1 MCSSDLLAGA
11 LGLATVNQI
20 FSLLDPLIFQIIV
33 DRYAT
38 KIDILGQREFI
49 TGVGLLLLGVV
60 GVAFVSRVAK
70 AFQDYHVNVIT
81 QRTSKRSDRNYPPY

>member
-1 MCSSDLLAGA
+1 MKLPWTELMKYKGLLAGA

-38 KIDILGQREFI
+38 KVDVLGQWEFI

-60 GVAFVSRVAK
+60 GVAFVFRVAK
-70 AFQDYHVNVIT
+70 AFQDT
-81 QRTSKRSDRNYPPY
+81 M